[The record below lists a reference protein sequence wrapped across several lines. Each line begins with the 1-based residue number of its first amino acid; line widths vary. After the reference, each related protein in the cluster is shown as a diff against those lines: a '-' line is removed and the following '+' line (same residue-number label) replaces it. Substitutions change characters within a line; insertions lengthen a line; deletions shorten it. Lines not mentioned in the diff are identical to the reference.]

1 MGLVRAVFDN
11 MFGSLVVVL
20 VEVDSKVAGK
30 ERGCIHMDTVG
41 VGMDCW

>member
-1 MGLVRAVFDN
+1 MGLVGVVFDN
-11 MFGSLVVVL
+11 MFGSLVGVL

-30 ERGCIHMDTVG
+30 ERGCIHMDMVG

>member
-1 MGLVRAVFDN
+1 MGLVRVVFDN
-11 MFGSLVVVL
+11 MFGSLVVV

-30 ERGCIHMDTVG
+30 ERGCIHMDMVG